1 MAGTEHQN
9 RFSFTNEE
17 RLKSSK
23 RIESLFSKK
32 SFVQN
37 PIIRIYYQSVESNC
51 AVPAQFAFVAPK
63 KLFSKAVDRNRIKR
77 LLREGVRLQKH
88 EWNSIM
94 QQREQNFIFL
104 LSYQA
109 KTIKSQQEIST
120 NISLLF
126 NKILDK

>member
-1 MAGTEHQN
+1 
-9 RFSFTNEE
+9 
-17 RLKSSK
+17 
-23 RIESLFSKK
+23 
-32 SFVQN
+32 
-37 PIIRIYYQSVESNC
+37 
-51 AVPAQFAFVAPK
+51 
-63 KLFSKAVDRNRIKR
+63 LFSKAVDRNRIKR